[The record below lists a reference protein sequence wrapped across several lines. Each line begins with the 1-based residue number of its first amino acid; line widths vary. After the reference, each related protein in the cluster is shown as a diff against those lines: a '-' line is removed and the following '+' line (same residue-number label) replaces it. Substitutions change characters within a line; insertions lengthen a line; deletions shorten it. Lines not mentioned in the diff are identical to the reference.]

1 MRFCATLEGT
11 LRMKLLFLVRHA
23 KSSWDDPTLDDHE
36 RPLNERGMKNAP
48 EMVHRLNA
56 WQTGPQLIVS
66 SSALRAAQTAYFFSK
81 GLSSQPKLETRSEL
95 YTESAFELLD
105 TIKASTT
112 QVDRLM
118 VVCHNPAINDLVNM
132 LGLNIDNMPTCGV
145 AVFGFE
151 VDCWQAIFSEH
162 AATIYYDYPKR
173 KKGII
178 VRDDE

>member
-1 MRFCATLEGT
+1 
-11 LRMKLLFLVRHA
+11 MKLLFLVRHA

-36 RPLNERGMKNAP
+36 RPLNDRGMKNAP

-66 SSALRAAQTAYFFSK
+66 SSALRAAQTAYVFSK
-81 GLSSQPKLETRSEL
+81 GLACRPKLETRPEL
-95 YTESAFELLD
+95 YTDSAFELLD
-105 TIKASTT
+105 IIKNSIA

-132 LGLNIDNMPTCGV
+132 LGLSIDNIPTCGV
-145 AVFGFE
+145 VVFGFE
-151 VDCWQAIFSEH
+151 VDCWQAIVSEQ

-173 KKGII
+173 KKVSI
-178 VRDDE
+178 VLGED